1 VTRYFS
7 GAALA
12 ALPATLAAL
21 LGASVAVGA
30 AVVTG
35 AVTGGVPEPLNERNN
50 TQARMTAPRIA
61 SGTSQREPL
70 AAAESTLDPV
80 TLYLPTSIVVKSST
94 GKKAGVF

>member
-12 ALPATLAAL
+12 ALPAALAAL
-21 LGASVAVGA
+21 LAAPVAAVV

-35 AVTGGVPEPLNERNN
+35 AVTAAVPESLNERNN
-50 TQARMTAPRIA
+50 TQARMTTPRIA

-70 AAAESTLDPV
+70 AAAESTPDPAM
-80 TLYLPTSIVVKSST
+80 LYLPTSIVVKNST
-94 GKKAGVF
+94 GL